1 MEPEQSAQLEFI
13 LGHLA
18 TGVAILGCADL
29 RFLYVNPYLQSLI
42 DEPWRSQGVVGHT
55 LEEIATS
62 DMQKIAMPL
71 LREVCA
77 TGQRV
82 SWTNIPY
89 EGFLAA
95 RGRTYWNVS
104 IEPTTANGHLSD
116 KQTGAE
122 TLLVT
127 IEEVTDIARSRL
139 YLNAIQYIS
148 SAITG
153 PYALPLVLDRILQS
167 VQDLVGSTRCAV
179 LLLDSSVSGSET
191 SSSGAGG
198 QQQSAITP
206 VKPATVVLAAQK
218 GVHIRSQ
225 DWRPLLSEQVLLGR
239 VMRDGGTL
247 VIEDTTTE
255 PEMTFP
261 LLDDNGIPRRP
272 GSVLCVPIFE
282 PHMSDRNSISGT
294 SHSTATHSP
303 VRSVIGTIEI
313 YHRRAR
319 GFPAEEEVL
328 LEQFAQQAGLAIQHA
343 RLFRRINRLA
353 RDANRSVRQQK
364 NVMQAIPDGVIIY
377 DHRWRVADFNLTI
390 RELLG
395 WSDSIIGL
403 PITDALSRST

>member
-13 LGHLA
+13 LGHL
-18 TGVAILGCADL
+18 TMGVAILGCADL

-55 LEEIATS
+55 LEEVATS
-62 DMQKIAMPL
+62 DVQKIAMPL

-95 RGRTYWNVS
+95 RGRTYWNIS
-104 IEPTTANGHLSD
+104 IEPTTAGDHISHEQIHGD
-116 KQTGAE
+116 S
-122 TLLVT
+122 LLIT
-127 IEEVTDIARSRL
+127 IQEVTDIARSRL

-148 SAITG
+148 SAIAG

-179 LLLDSSVSGSET
+179 LLLDSSVSGSE
-191 SSSGAGG
+191 SSRSGIGG
-198 QQQSAITP
+198 PQQSTVIAD
-206 VKPATVVLAAQK
+206 KPATVVLAAQK
-218 GVHIRSQ
+218 GVHLRSQ

-272 GSVLCVPIFE
+272 GSVLCVPIF
-282 PHMSDRNSISGT
+282 
-294 SHSTATHSP
+294 
-303 VRSVIGTIEI
+303 
-313 YHRRAR
+313 
-319 GFPAEEEVL
+319 
-328 LEQFAQQAGLAIQHA
+328 
-343 RLFRRINRLA
+343 
-353 RDANRSVRQQK
+353 
-364 NVMQAIPDGVIIY
+364 
-377 DHRWRVADFNLTI
+377 
-390 RELLG
+390 
-395 WSDSIIGL
+395 
-403 PITDALSRST
+403 